1 MAPGCLQLCIAGP
14 DIRQHHANN
23 RLISGCIETLGK
35 VEPTYLLT
43 SQDGG
48 LVKLDRGEQNAAKE
62 GPLND
67 SLKKFSSGGLRKKST
82 KRGLRKRLTS
92 LAKTRSGC
100 KIEINLEEER
110 LPEETE
116 TTEEESSEHSDRI
129 TTSERS
135 SRSNDTQDDDS
146 AGGKKHSADLEV
158 RRPSRSKSIQFGVAG
173 VKSAANQD
181 SRHKASCLIQA
192 FFRGF
197 VSRMAT
203 KEKLLLKKLQAI
215 EKMKKDDMTR
225 IETKKQTGMDVFRAV
240 IEGKARRRA
249 RSWYRKSDAITTVM
263 TEVQSSREINNKLK
277 MELVELKKENNALV
291 LLNTMISMSAANE
304 ERRLNSLERCG
315 LQLHDVARNY
325 KEVLSKGEEMLRDL
339 DDEFKGLNDDDTS
352 DTSSHRLSEI
362 KKMIELAEEEDEQLI
377 QLQ

>member
-1 MAPGCLQLCIAGP
+1 
-14 DIRQHHANN
+14 
-23 RLISGCIETLGK
+23 
-35 VEPTYLLT
+35 
-43 SQDGG
+43 
-48 LVKLDRGEQNAAKE
+48 
-62 GPLND
+62 
-67 SLKKFSSGGLRKKST
+67 
-82 KRGLRKRLTS
+82 
-92 LAKTRSGC
+92 
-100 KIEINLEEER
+100 
-110 LPEETE
+110 
-116 TTEEESSEHSDRI
+116 
-129 TTSERS
+129 
-135 SRSNDTQDDDS
+135 
-146 AGGKKHSADLEV
+146 
-158 RRPSRSKSIQFGVAG
+158 
-173 VKSAANQD
+173 
-181 SRHKASCLIQA
+181 
-192 FFRGF
+192 
-197 VSRMAT
+197 MAT

-225 IETKKQTGMDVFRAV
+225 IETKKRTGMAVFRAV

-263 TEVQSSREINNKLK
+263 TEVQSAREINNKLK